1 MIIFED
7 RAATVLYKTLKSLK
21 NKNKFLLPLNICPIV
36 PDTFIKANINFEF
49 VGEETTIDR
58 SIADK
63 LAEPLL
69 HMIKNSI
76 SHGVEDSE
84 ERIENGKNAQGKIK
98 VEA

>member
-49 VGEETTIDR
+49 VDINLKTLCMD
-58 SIADK
+58 
-63 LAEPLL
+63 
-69 HMIKNSI
+69 
-76 SHGVEDSE
+76 EDIVLE
-84 ERIENGKNAQGKIK
+84 KIK
-98 VEA
+98 KIKILMAFYLLKLLE